1 MADLGVL
8 IPILSVGGTFA
19 SIIIWTYMH
28 YSSRHRERMAL
39 IESGQDANI
48 FHKTKKRALS
58 NNLKIGIV
66 AVMSGIG
73 LVAGHF
79 LQAIG
84 LDEFV
89 AYFAMV
95 LIFGGTGLVVFYFL
109 VQGKQNSRFADE
121 V

>member
-1 MADLGVL
+1 MANLGVL

-48 FHKTKKRALS
+48 FHKTKRKTHS
-58 NNLKIGIV
+58 SSLKIGIV

-84 LDEFV
+84 LNEFV

-95 LIFGGTGLVVFYFL
+95 LIFGGTGLVLFYFL
-109 VQGKQNSRFADE
+109 VQGKQIGRYVDE
-121 V
+121 A